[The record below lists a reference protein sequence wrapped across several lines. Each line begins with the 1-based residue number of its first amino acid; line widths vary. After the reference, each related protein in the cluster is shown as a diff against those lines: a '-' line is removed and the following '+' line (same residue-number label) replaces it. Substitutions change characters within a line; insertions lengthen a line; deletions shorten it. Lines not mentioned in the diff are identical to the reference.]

1 MIRSE
6 ASVNLR
12 HLHFVADSCR
22 RFGAS
27 GGELCFVAA
36 LSRSRTRAHRISA
49 ALEEFSVGLCCMAVP
64 FALGLSIPKDRF
76 ADERDGYL
84 EIMHR
89 VCCDPLRNLTRQ
101 LFPLGEV
108 SGDESSVR
116 ANSG

>member
-6 ASVNLR
+6 ASENLR

-22 RFGAS
+22 RFGGS
-27 GGELCFVAA
+27 GGGLCFVAA

-49 ALEEFSVGLCCMAVP
+49 ALEELSVGLCCMAVPVDKGVSP

-76 ADERDGYL
+76 ADERDRYL

-89 VCCDPLRNLTRQ
+89 VAAIRLET
-101 LFPLGEV
+101 
-108 SGDESSVR
+108 
-116 ANSG
+116 